1 MSDPLGLIGSGGM
14 QRPIQGIKVG
24 GRDVGGQ
31 EENGGG
37 GSFKDVLMKNL
48 EQVNRLQ
55 QDAQAAIEDL
65 ATGKRD
71 DASSVMIAKQKADL
85 AFQMLVQV
93 RNKMV
98 SAYEEIKQ
106 MRV

>member
-1 MSDPLGLIGSGGM
+1 MTHDPLGLVGSAGGGI
-14 QRPIQGIKVG
+14 QPIRPISIGQTKP
-24 GRDVGGQ
+24 GQ
-31 EENGGG
+31 EN
-37 GSFKDVLMKNL
+37 SNFKDVLMKNI
-48 EQVNRLQ
+48 EQVNKLQ
-55 QDAQAAIEDL
+55 QDAQSAIEDL

-71 DASSVMIAKQKADL
+71 DVTGVLMAKQKADL

-106 MRV
+106 IRV